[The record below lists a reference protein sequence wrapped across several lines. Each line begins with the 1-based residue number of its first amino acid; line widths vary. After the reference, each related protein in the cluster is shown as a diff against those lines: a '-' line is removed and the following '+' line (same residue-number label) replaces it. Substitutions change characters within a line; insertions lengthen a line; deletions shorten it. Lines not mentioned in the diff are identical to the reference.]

1 MRKTTALL
9 SLLFPALLCAAASG
23 AAPGLSPERK
33 TRADVLISVFENA
46 STELQYGYVEE
57 LHDGR
62 GYTAGRAGF
71 CSGTGDLVEV
81 VRRYAARRPS
91 APLARFLPRLAELA
105 ERHDDSTAGLRGFP
119 AAWRKAAADPLM
131 RAAQDEVSDELY
143 YLPAMKLAGELGLA
157 RDFSRAALYEAAI
170 QHGLGD
176 DPDGLPAMTG
186 RASSA
191 VKPPSAGGD
200 ERAWLGEFLKVRL
213 ATLKHASD
221 PATAPAWAESA
232 GRAEAMLKIFDSG
245 NMDFDGPL
253 KVAPY
258 GDSFTIP

>member
-1 MRKTTALL
+1 MFRLSALL
-9 SLLFPALLCAAASG
+9 LPVLLCAPAAG
-23 AAPGLSPERK
+23 APAGLSAPQK
-33 TRADVLISVFENA
+33 ARADMLISVFENA
-46 STELQYGYVEE
+46 TTELQYGYVED

-81 VRRYAARRPS
+81 VRRYAARKPA
-91 APLARFLPRLAELA
+91 APLARFLPRLETLA
-105 ERHDDSTAGLRGFP
+105 AHHDDSTAGLYGFP

-157 RDFSRAALYEAAI
+157 RAFSRAALYEAAI

-176 DPDGLPAMTG
+176 DPDGLPAMAG
-186 RASSA
+186 RASA
-191 VKPPSAGGD
+191 AAKPPAGGGD

-213 ATLKHASD
+213 ATLQHASD
-221 PATAPAWAESA
+221 PATAAAWAESA

-245 NMDFDGPL
+245 NMDLEGPL